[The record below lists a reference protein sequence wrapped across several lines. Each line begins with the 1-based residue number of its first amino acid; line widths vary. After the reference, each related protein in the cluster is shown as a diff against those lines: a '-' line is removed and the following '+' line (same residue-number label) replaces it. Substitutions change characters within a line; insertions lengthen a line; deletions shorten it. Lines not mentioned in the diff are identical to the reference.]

1 MSNVAVIYK
10 SKYGTTKQY
19 AQWIADELNAS
30 LFESSEVKP
39 SQLTNYDVVVYGG
52 GLYAGGIIGVKLV
65 TENPCNCLIVFTVG
79 AADPD
84 TTDYSAILSKNFTQD
99 LLSKVKVFHLRG
111 GIDYAKLSIVHKGMM
126 AMLKRMV
133 SKSKKSGAEVSE
145 EDKVFLESYGGK
157 IDFTNK
163 AAIKPLIDYVRGGF
177 ICLSI

>member
-1 MSNVAVIYK
+1 MSNIAVIYK

-30 LFESSEVKP
+30 LFEASEIKP
-39 SQLTNYDVVVYGG
+39 SQMKDYDVVVYGG

-79 AADPD
+79 AADPE

-111 GIDYAKLSIVHKGMM
+111 GIDYTKLNIVHKGMM
-126 AMLKRMV
+126 AMLKGMTARAT
-133 SKSKKSGAEVSE
+133 KKSSSEISE
-145 EDKVFLESYGGK
+145 EDKLFFESYGK
-157 IDFTNK
+157 IIDFTDK
-163 AAIKPLIDYVRGGF
+163 TTVKPLIDYVRA
-177 ICLSI
+177 L